1 MTMPAKEPL
10 EVMSFLV
17 KLGIFTAC
25 GVLFGFLV
33 YASGW

>member
-1 MTMPAKEPL
+1 MTMLAKEPSKA
-10 EVMSFLV
+10 MSFLV

-25 GVLFGFLV
+25 GVLFGFLM